1 MRSLAV
7 FLITAVLALGLTAC
21 GSEPAAPPAATPVA
35 PPVQAAAK
43 KQAPAP
49 VEDTAAAAVVEEVFA
64 YEPEGLRD
72 PFLPFIKLDSKKK
85 KARPLVFVPKTP
97 LQRYATEE
105 LHLVGIIW
113 GQTGRAR
120 ALIED
125 PEGKGYVVGTGT
137 LVGDRGG
144 RIVRIQPEEAVV
156 EERAVDLF
164 GEENVNVVRMTL
176 RKPEGE
182 VNP

>member
-1 MRSLAV
+1 MRSLVV
-7 FLITAVLALGLTAC
+7 FLIAAGFALGVAAC
-21 GSEPAAPPAATPVA
+21 GSEPPAPPSGSAKAPPAKA
-35 PPVQAAAK
+35 PAK
-43 KQAPAP
+43 KQP
-49 VEDTAAAAVVEEVFA
+49 AAAASEPGPAEAVETVFN

-72 PFLPFIKLDSKKK
+72 PFQPFIKLETKKK
-85 KARPLVFVPKTP
+85 VRPQVFVPKTP

-113 GQTGRAR
+113 GGKGRSR

-144 RIVRIQPEEAVV
+144 KIVRIETQEAVV

-164 GEENVNVVRMTL
+164 GEENVKVVRMTL
-176 RKPEGE
+176 RKPEDE

>member
-7 FLITAVLALGLTAC
+7 FLISAGLALGLTAC
-21 GSEPAAPPAATPVA
+21 GSEPAAPPAATP
-35 PPVQAAAK
+35 AAAAPAPK
-43 KQAPAP
+43 KAPAP
-49 VEDTAAAAVVEEVFA
+49 VEDPTRGAVVGEAFA
-64 YEPEGLRD
+64 YAPEGLRD
-72 PFLPFIKLDSKKK
+72 PFQPFIKLEEKKQS
-85 KARPLVFVPKTP
+85 RPQVFVPKTP

-105 LHLVGIIW
+105 LQLVGIIW
-113 GQTGRAR
+113 GEAGRAR

-144 RIVRIQPEEAVV
+144 RIVRIQPQEAVV

>member
-1 MRSLAV
+1 MRSLTV
-7 FLITAVLALGLTAC
+7 FLITAGLALGLTAC
-21 GSEPAAPPAATPVA
+21 GPEPAAPPAVA
-35 PPVQAAAK
+35 PAAPQGPAAK
-43 KQAPAP
+43 KAP
-49 VEDTAAAAVVEEVFA
+49 VPAADAARVAVVKEAFA
-64 YEPEGLRD
+64 YEPKGLRD
-72 PFLPFIKLDSKKK
+72 PFQPFIKLEEKKK
-85 KARPLVFVPKTP
+85 TARPQVFVPKTP

-113 GQTGRAR
+113 GESGRAR

-156 EERAVDLF
+156 EERTVDLF

>member
-1 MRSLAV
+1 MSLIAAG
-7 FLITAVLALGLTAC
+7 LVLGVTAC
-21 GSEPAAPPAATPVA
+21 GPEPAPPPAAPPAAAPATRAPAKKLVPVA
-35 PPVQAAAK
+35 DV
-43 KQAPAP
+43 
-49 VEDTAAAAVVEEVFA
+49 DTDRKTVVEIAFA

-72 PFLPFIKLDSKKK
+72 PFQPFIKLETKKK
-85 KARPLVFVPKTP
+85 VRPQVFVPKTP

-113 GQTGRAR
+113 GEAGRAR

-164 GEENVNVVRMTL
+164 GEESMNVVRMTL
-176 RKPEGE
+176 RKPEDE